1 MVGREGLASDPSV
14 VAVVGL
20 VTAVAMVTDSA
31 VEDLAAAWVGGG
43 GGARAVE
50 ARGEVVEVELD
61 AALRGWAVGLGQV
74 VVEAVGSGLE
84 AGKEAAVAEVAEVAM
99 AAAVAE
105 GEVEGAVEARATV
118 VEARRTSGSCYQPD
132 SARH

>member
-1 MVGREGLASDPSV
+1 M

-31 VEDLAAAWVGGG
+31 VEDLAAASVGAVGA
-43 GGARAVE
+43 ARAVE

>member
-1 MVGREGLASDPSV
+1 M
-14 VAVVGL
+14 VAVVGV
-20 VTAVAMVTDSA
+20 VTAVAMVRDSA
-31 VEDLAAAWVGGG
+31 VEDLAAASVEAVEA
-43 GGARAVE
+43 ARAVE
-50 ARGEVVEVELD
+50 ARGGVVEVEQD

>member
-1 MVGREGLASDPSV
+1 MDPSV

-31 VEDLAAAWVGGG
+31 VEDLAAASVGAV

>member
-1 MVGREGLASDPSV
+1 M
-14 VAVVGL
+14 VAVVGG
-20 VTAVAMVTDSA
+20 VTAVAMVRDSA
-31 VEDLAAAWVGGG
+31 VEDLAAASVEAVEA
-43 GGARAVE
+43 ARAVE
-50 ARGEVVEVELD
+50 ARGGVVEVEQD

-105 GEVEGAVEARATV
+105 REVEGAVEARATV

>member
-1 MVGREGLASDPSV
+1 MVGREGLASGPSV
-14 VAVVGL
+14 VAVVGG
-20 VTAVAMVTDSA
+20 VTAVAMVRDSA
-31 VEDLAAAWVGGG
+31 VEDLAAASVEAVEA
-43 GGARAVE
+43 ARAVE
-50 ARGEVVEVELD
+50 ARGGVVEVEQD

-105 GEVEGAVEARATV
+105 REVEGAVEARATV

>member
-1 MVGREGLASDPSV
+1 MVGREGLASGPSV
-14 VAVVGL
+14 VAVVGV
-20 VTAVAMVTDSA
+20 VTAVAMVRDSA
-31 VEDLAAAWVGGG
+31 VEDLAAASVE
-43 GGARAVE
+43 AVE
-50 ARGEVVEVELD
+50 ARGGVVEVEQD

-105 GEVEGAVEARATV
+105 REVEGAVEARATV

>member
-1 MVGREGLASDPSV
+1 MVGREGLASGPSV
-14 VAVVGL
+14 VAVVGV
-20 VTAVAMVTDSA
+20 VTAVAMVRDSA
-31 VEDLAAAWVGGG
+31 VEDLAAASVEAVEA
-43 GGARAVE
+43 ARAVE
-50 ARGEVVEVELD
+50 ARGGVVEVEQD

-105 GEVEGAVEARATV
+105 REVEGAVEARATV

>member
-1 MVGREGLASDPSV
+1 M
-14 VAVVGL
+14 VAVVGV
-20 VTAVAMVTDSA
+20 VTAVAMVRDSA
-31 VEDLAAAWVGGG
+31 VEDLAAASVEAVEA
-43 GGARAVE
+43 ARAVE
-50 ARGEVVEVELD
+50 ARGGVVEVEQD

-105 GEVEGAVEARATV
+105 REVEGAVEARATV

>member
-1 MVGREGLASDPSV
+1 MVGREGLASGPSV
-14 VAVVGL
+14 VAVVGV
-20 VTAVAMVTDSA
+20 VTAVAMVRDSA
-31 VEDLAAAWVGGG
+31 VEDLAAASVEAVEA
-43 GGARAVE
+43 ARAVG
-50 ARGEVVEVELD
+50 ARGGVVEVEQD

-105 GEVEGAVEARATV
+105 REVEGAVEARATV

>member
-1 MVGREGLASDPSV
+1 MVGREGLASGPSV
-14 VAVVGL
+14 VAVVGV
-20 VTAVAMVTDSA
+20 VTAVAMVRDSA
-31 VEDLAAAWVGGG
+31 VEDLAAASVEAVEA
-43 GGARAVE
+43 ARAVE
-50 ARGEVVEVELD
+50 ARGGVVEVEQD